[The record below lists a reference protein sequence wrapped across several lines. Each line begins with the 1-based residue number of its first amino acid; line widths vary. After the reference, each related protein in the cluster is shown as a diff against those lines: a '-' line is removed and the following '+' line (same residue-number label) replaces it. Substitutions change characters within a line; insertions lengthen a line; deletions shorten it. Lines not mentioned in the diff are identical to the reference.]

1 MGRLCIGRAVSPK
14 GVNGRLIDTANRHR
28 FLLAQRAEL
37 SMAQRPHGLAVAAC
51 FSRSDN
57 NERSCG
63 KERSWTCWLRKDAT
77 ASTGTS
83 PESVRCSALRWQV
96 ESLSHHSCVHNLFR
110 ADPTTTGGTHLGRE
124 MNASGCQD
132 VTLEARPLG
141 PPHAAAAGP
150 YPDLACLRACLSGRP
165 RGAGPHAGAVILQQ
179 ARPMR
184 CIAGSGADVP
194 PAHLQGLQGRI
205 GLASPRRRVRTA
217 PPAWRRNA
225 CANSNQPDHV
235 RLGSM
240 RGIASRLR
248 PR

>member
-1 MGRLCIGRAVSPK
+1 MDLLS
-14 GVNGRLIDTANRHR
+14 RH
-28 FLLAQRAEL
+28 A
-37 SMAQRPHGLAVAAC
+37 LAVQITTSDHAGKNAHGPAGCAKTPRQALERRPNRCAALL
-51 FSRSDN
+51 
-57 NERSCG
+57 CG
-63 KERSWTCWLRKDAT
+63 GRWNPCRITP
-77 ASTGTS
+77 ASTT
-83 PESVRCSALRWQV
+83 CSGRTRQ
-96 ESLSHHSCVHNLFR
+96 R
-110 ADPTTTGGTHLGRE
+110 TGGTHLGRE

-240 RGIASRLR
+240 RGIASWLR
-248 PR
+248 PPLMPTHATNKSRPLKLKHSARA